1 MPLRTLRMVK
11 PEIRILGVDDGQFVP
26 HSRSKVHV
34 IGLVFRGRDWVEGSM
49 STRITVDGFDA
60 TQNIADMVMASPHYR
75 QIRVIMLNG
84 ITFAGFNVVDIKE
97 LSARTDVP
105 VIAVTSKK
113 PNLTEVQAA
122 LMHLPD
128 SEKRWEAVLNAGELF
143 SVSTNRGKRRIFVE
157 AVGLSKSLAVEILR
171 LTSTRSKIPEPLRV
185 AHIVASGISQAL

>member
-1 MPLRTLRMVK
+1 
-11 PEIRILGVDDGQFVP
+11 
-26 HSRSKVHV
+26 
-34 IGLVFRGRDWVEGSM
+34 M

-97 LSARTDVP
+97 LSARTDMP

-128 SEKRWEAVLNAGELF
+128 SEKRWEAVLNAGEMF